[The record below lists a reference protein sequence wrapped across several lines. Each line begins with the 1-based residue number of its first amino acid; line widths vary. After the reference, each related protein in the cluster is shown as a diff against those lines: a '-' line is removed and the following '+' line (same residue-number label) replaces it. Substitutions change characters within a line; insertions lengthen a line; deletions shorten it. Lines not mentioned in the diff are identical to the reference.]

1 MSLVGPR
8 PERPY
13 FVEQFTEKNPEYAYR
28 HNVKPGIT
36 GLAQVFAK
44 YNTTPYDKLVYD
56 LMYIENYSL
65 LQDFVIMVQ
74 TIKILVTKSA
84 TEGAVD
90 IDALDMNLDDYRPHK
105 NTSSLNGAGKE
116 S

>member
-8 PERPY
+8 PERPF
-13 FVEQFTEKNPEYAYR
+13 FVEKFKKENPEYAYR

-56 LMYIENYSL
+56 LMYIENYSIWE
-65 LQDFVIMVQ
+65 DFIIMIQ

-84 TEGAVD
+84 TEGKDVSGKD
-90 IDALDMNLDDYRPHK
+90 LDLSKFQR
-105 NTSSLNGAGKE
+105 
-116 S
+116 

>member
-1 MSLVGPR
+1 
-8 PERPY
+8 
-13 FVEQFTEKNPEYAYR
+13 
-28 HNVKPGIT
+28 
-36 GLAQVFAK
+36 
-44 YNTTPYDKLVYD
+44 
-56 LMYIENYSL
+56 MYIENYSL

-105 NTSSLNGAGKE
+105 NTSSVNGAGKE